1 MDDFRE
7 GLRYD
12 PNKKQIKG
20 RTTRKSKQY
29 RAKQAMR
36 QRIMALALTGSIA
49 IGAVGIGTAIKNKID
64 AKEAKYVSNIGEMQK
79 YNINAQDL
87 QISPET
93 YEHIMSLTEELDVLE
108 ENDFEEISNIQ
119 IADYFDEM
127 ADLYLSVLKQKV
139 ATVTG
144 MSIDEFTLV
153 APSAH
158 GTETVGTQVK
168 DPDMMFGVGVDL
180 KSKEIYDYMIALLDA
195 RDYAY
200 SIANEDVNRSKLT
213 NKLMDYKEQLGEI
226 ATLNLLREMSGKE
239 GYTKLISYRIE
250 TRGLQQQTET
260 EKLASKDQI
269 YDIQK

>member
-1 MDDFRE
+1 MGDFRE

-12 PNKKQIKG
+12 PNKRVIKG
-20 RTTRKSKQY
+20 RTTRRSKQY

-36 QRIMALALTGSIA
+36 QRMMALVLTGSIA
-49 IGAVGIGTAIKNKID
+49 IGAVGIGTTIKNKID
-64 AKEAKYVSNIGEMQK
+64 KREAEYVSNIGEVQK

-93 YEHIMSLTEELDVLE
+93 YEHIMNLTEELEGLE
-108 ENDFEEISNIQ
+108 ENDFEEVSNMR
-119 IADYFDEM
+119 IAGYFDEM
-127 ADLYLSVLKQKV
+127 SDLYLSILKQKV

-144 MSIDEFTLV
+144 MSVDDFTLV

-158 GTETVGTQVK
+158 GTETVGTRVK

-180 KSKEIYDYMIALLDA
+180 KSKEIDDYMNALLDA

-200 SIANEDVNRSKLT
+200 SIKNEDVNRSKLT
-213 NKLMDYKEQLGEI
+213 NKLMDYKEQLGEV

-239 GYTKLISYRIE
+239 GYTKLTSYRIE
-250 TRGLQQQTET
+250 TRGLQQQAET
-260 EKLASKDQI
+260 QI
-269 YDIQK
+269 GDIQK